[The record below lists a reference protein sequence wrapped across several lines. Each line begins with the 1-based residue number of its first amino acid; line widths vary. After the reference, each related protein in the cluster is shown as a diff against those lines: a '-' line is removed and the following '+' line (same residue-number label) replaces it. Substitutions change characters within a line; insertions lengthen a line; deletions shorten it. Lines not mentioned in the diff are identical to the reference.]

1 MKDPVAHFKAVLEQC
16 PEDELAMFSLGKA
29 CYEAGDYA
37 GAQASLTHAVALKKD
52 WMAAWILL
60 GQCEMAMGHRDAAR
74 EIFQRAHQLAK
85 VQNHRG
91 PLAETVRLLA
101 ALEKVA

>member
-1 MKDPVAHFKAVLEQC
+1 MKDPVAHFRAVLEQC

-37 GAQASLTHAVALKKD
+37 EAQANLTRAVALKKE

-60 GQCEMAMGHRDAAR
+60 GQCEMALGHRDIAR
-74 EIFQRAHQLAK
+74 EVLQKAHQLAK

-91 PLAETVRLLA
+91 PLAETARMLTELDHGA
-101 ALEKVA
+101 

>member
-1 MKDPVAHFKAVLEQC
+1 MKDPVAHYKAVLEQS

-37 GAQASLTHAVALKKD
+37 EARANLTRAVDRKKD

-60 GQCEMAMGHRDAAR
+60 GQCEMAMGHREIAR
-74 EIFQRAHQLAK
+74 EILEKAHQLAK
-85 VQNHRG
+85 IQNHRG
-91 PLAETVRLLA
+91 PLAETTRLLA
-101 ALEKVA
+101 ELDQDA